1 MQYFD
6 ITTHTHTSL
15 FLPFAANNIE
25 EIRKQGAIIAKEMG
39 FPENVVVVGF
49 VPDVFH
55 FVVETCGSLS
65 PSDILESAFT
75 VMLEKLRRA
84 SDAVREV
91 G

>member
-1 MQYFD
+1 
-6 ITTHTHTSL
+6 
-15 FLPFAANNIE
+15 
-25 EIRKQGAIIAKEMG
+25 MG